1 MQLAIIIL
9 ALTLVFFLVG
19 LDNTIISTAIPKIT
33 DHFHVLNDV
42 GWYASAYLLT
52 TCALQ
57 LMWRKLY
64 TFYPIKSMHITAL
77 FLFEIGSLI
86 CAIAPSSTILIVGR
100 AIAGAGGGGVGTGSF
115 LLIAHSV
122 PVHKRSILVG
132 LVGIVYGLGSIAGLL
147 VGGAL
152 TDNPNLTWRWCFYI
166 NLPLG
171 GFAIAVIFFFL
182 TLPSSNEGDKISFR
196 EQLRQMDL
204 PGTFLIMPGV
214 VCLLLALQWGGTTY
228 PWQNGRII
236 ALLVLA
242 CLLLIGFVIVQVF
255 SGERATVPA
264 RVFLQRNI
272 WSSALFC
279 SCVSA
284 SFFIMLY
291 YVRHAYLFQIS

>member
-9 ALTLVFFLVG
+9 ALILVFFLAG

-33 DHFHVLNDV
+33 DHFHALDDV

-64 TFYPIKSMHITAL
+64 TFYPIKWTYITAL
-77 FLFEIGSLI
+77 FLFEIGTLI
-86 CAIAPSSTILIVGR
+86 CAIAPSSTIFIVGR
-100 AIAGAGGGGVGTGSF
+100 AIAGAGGGGIGTGSF
-115 LLIAHSV
+115 LLIAHYV

-132 LVGIVYGLGSIAGLL
+132 LVGTVYALGSIAGPL

-182 TLPSSNEGDKISFR
+182 TLPSSNEGDRISFR

-204 PGTFLIMPGV
+204 PGTFLIMSGV

-255 SGERATVPA
+255 SGDRATVPA